1 MTKRRAVASSVPAP
15 VRVERV
21 EQWAGVR
28 AGDRVDVLD
37 ARVPRASW
45 TFAAHVTNVES
56 GDAWVEVIGGRAGDP
71 RRRSFRPE
79 QVYPYRSIRGGSPT
93 SAPLCDAPLLNL

>member
-1 MTKRRAVASSVPAP
+1 VAKKRSIAPDAPSP
-15 VRVERV
+15 VRVERR
-21 EQWAGVR
+21 EQWSGVR

-37 ARVPRASW
+37 PREKRASW

-56 GDAWVEVIGGRAGDP
+56 GDSWVEVVGGRAGDP

-79 QVYPYRSIRGGSPT
+79 QLFPFRSIRAGSPT
-93 SAPLCDAPLLNL
+93 AAPLCDAPLLNL